1 MVKYLLVNEYLDS
14 LFPLFLVTE
23 SLQSVSTA
31 NYLIRNSLK
40 KRDVFSELKV
50 FLIYLLNK
58 KKVLINFKTFK

>member
-50 FLIYLLNK
+50 FLIYLF
-58 KKVLINFKTFK
+58 IE